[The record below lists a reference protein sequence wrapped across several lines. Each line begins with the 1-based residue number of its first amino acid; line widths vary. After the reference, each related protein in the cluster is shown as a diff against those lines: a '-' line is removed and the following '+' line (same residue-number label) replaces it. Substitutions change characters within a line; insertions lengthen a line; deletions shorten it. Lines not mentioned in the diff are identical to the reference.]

1 MNRYLGIDIGGT
13 TIKYGLY
20 DEDGNSIKNIEN
32 KIKTPK
38 YSLSKFL
45 DTLMNIINEFE
56 ELDGIG
62 MSIPGCINPDNGYI
76 QNGGSIRCLDNV
88 NIINEMSRL
97 TDIKVEIEN
106 DANCALLAE
115 KWIGNAI
122 DSSNFICMTVGT
134 GIGGAIY
141 INNQLIRG
149 HNFFSGEFGYM
160 IIEDIYEKF
169 KIHTLN
175 KDSATVP
182 FTKNIAREKGL
193 DIKNISGNE
202 IFELIEAG
210 DLYVIEY
217 YKRWIRRL
225 AICIYNLGFI
235 LDPQKILIGGGV
247 SSESRFISD
256 LKWEIESISI
266 ELIPELGKLESLHS
280 RWEICACKHYNDS
293 GKIGAVYNFISRNRE
308 NKLAEN
314 KI

>member
-1 MNRYLGIDIGGT
+1 MKRYLGIDIGGT
-13 TIKYGLY
+13 SIKYGLY
-20 DEDGNSIKNIEN
+20 DENGNEIEKIDN

-38 YSLSKFL
+38 YKYSKL
-45 DTLMNIINEFE
+45 IDTLISIINEFE
-56 ELDGIG
+56 ELEGVGI
-62 MSIPGCINPDNGYI
+62 SIPGCINPDTGYI

-88 NIINEMSRL
+88 NIINELSKL
-97 TDIKVEIEN
+97 IDIKVEIEN

-115 KWIGNAI
+115 KWNGNAI

-141 INNQLIRG
+141 INDSLVRG

-160 IIEDIYEKF
+160 IVEDIYEKF

-175 KDSATVP
+175 KNSATVP

-193 DIKNISGNE
+193 DVKNISGKE
-202 IFELIEAG
+202 VFELIESK
-210 DLYVIEY
+210 DSYVLEN
-217 YKRWIRRL
+217 YKKWIRRL
-225 AICIYNLGFI
+225 AICIYNVGFI
-235 LDPQKILIGGGV
+235 LDPEKILIGGGI

-280 RWEICACKHYNDS
+280 RWQICACKHYNDA
-293 GKIGAVYNFISRNRE
+293 GKIGAVYNFISRNK
-308 NKLAEN
+308 NKRLIEVGN
-314 KI
+314 